1 MIDVSESEPRLIEAN
16 LANVPYTTLSHCWGT
31 VPTLITTS
39 ATLKKHKALLPI
51 SELPQS
57 FRDAVRFTRTLGISY
72 LWIDSI
78 CIIQDCEEDW
88 RVECPKMG
96 AYYRNSFLTLSALES
111 PDSHCGFLTHR
122 VVCDAIEVGES
133 TGIRMRHRL
142 KERSTIFKK
151 AVLNTRG
158 WVLQERLLSTR
169 VLHFTRQE
177 LFWECQTISASE
189 ASEVEHKGQTDFQ
202 SLVSAE
208 GDDFKRALQTRLDP
222 DPYATNG
229 AFSLWTR
236 LISQFSRRSLTVS
249 SDRLPAISS
258 LAALIFEKTKS
269 MYMAGIWKD
278 DINGLAWFRDRPDY
292 RIVHESSAAT
302 GGNYTVPSWSWA
314 SMRESVIYRF
324 EDDKL
329 IRSSKDPIIIDTDIQ
344 NLGSDP
350 FGGVSRA
357 SITMQALTK
366 SVQCLD
372 YNRNPIGLVHG
383 YVAARWYHRSGEEI
397 PEQERSLDSL
407 PFIIFSEDGMAVG
420 TGVFDACR
428 NKWELYRC
436 KAIRIAQRR
445 GTHLAERMEHN
456 ITKQMVQ
463 DLVYFM
469 LAEPAEGRPSCWK
482 RVGMGITRNM
492 ENTRTFLDPF
502 DLWDWEDI
510 CLV

>member
-16 LANVPYTTLSHCWGT
+16 LANVPYITLSHCWGT
-31 VPTLITTS
+31 APTLITTS
-39 ATLKKHKALLPI
+39 ATLEKHKALLPI

-122 VVCDAIEVGES
+122 VVCDAIEVGKS
-133 TGIRMRHRL
+133 TGIRMRHQL

-169 VLHFTRQE
+169 VLHFTHQE
-177 LFWECQTISASE
+177 LFWECQSVSARE
-189 ASEVEHKGQTDFQ
+189 ASEVVHKGQTDFQ

-208 GDDFKRALQTRLDP
+208 GDDFKRVLESTLDP

-229 AFSLWTR
+229 AFSLWAR

-258 LAALIFEKTKS
+258 VAALIFEKTKS
-269 MYMAGIWKD
+269 TYMAGIWKD
-278 DINGLAWFRDRPDY
+278 DISGLAWFRDRPDY
-292 RIVHESSAAT
+292 RIVHEITAAT
-302 GGNYTVPSWSWA
+302 GGNYTAPSWSWA

-324 EDDKL
+324 EDNKL
-329 IRSSKDPIIIDTDIQ
+329 VRSAKDPIIIDTDIQ
-344 NLGSDP
+344 NLGSNP
-350 FGGVSRA
+350 FGRFSRA
-357 SITMQALTK
+357 SITIQALTK

-372 YNRNPIGLVHG
+372 YTSNQMGLVHG
-383 YVAARWYHRSGEEI
+383 YTAPGWYLYSRKEVPEKEI
-397 PEQERSLDSL
+397 SLDSL
-407 PFIIFSEDGMAVG
+407 PLIIFSEDGTVVG
-420 TGVFDACR
+420 TGVFDAHR
-428 NKWELYRC
+428 NQSELYRC
-436 KAIRIAQRR
+436 KAICITQRR
-445 GTHLAERMEHN
+445 GRHSTETEHN
-456 ITKQMVQ
+456 IAKQMVQ

-469 LAEPAEGRPSCWK
+469 LAEPAEGRPGCWK
-482 RVGMGITRNM
+482 RVGMGITRNFA
-492 ENTRTFLDPF
+492 NRRTFLDPF